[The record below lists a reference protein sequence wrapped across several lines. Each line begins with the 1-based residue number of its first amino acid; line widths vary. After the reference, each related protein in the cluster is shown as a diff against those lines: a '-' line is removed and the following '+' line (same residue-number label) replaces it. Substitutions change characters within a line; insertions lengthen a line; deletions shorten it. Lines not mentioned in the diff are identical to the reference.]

1 MKGDSIKKGGK
12 RREKNTSISPDAL
25 FGVVSSGESSRATIA
40 NSNGKC
46 LTSRTT
52 TWKRAGEARTCVCRT
67 LLRSLREQENN
78 TKEPRV
84 SIKDDERDYDGV
96 LSSEDDQDDA
106 RRVLTS
112 PSLGF
117 SFNVTMIN
125 VCRTNIERRYL
136 IRLRLGIME
145 NKCEKRLKRK

>member
-1 MKGDSIKKGGK
+1 MKDHEYENELVKGDSIKKGGK
-12 RREKNTSISPDAL
+12 EGKRTHRSLDSPDAL
-25 FGVVSSGESSRATIA
+25 FGVVSSGKSSRATIA

-84 SIKDDERDYDGV
+84 SIKDDERIDYDGV
-96 LSSEDDQDDA
+96 LSSEVDQDDA
-106 RRVLTS
+106 R
-112 PSLGF
+112 
-117 SFNVTMIN
+117 
-125 VCRTNIERRYL
+125 
-136 IRLRLGIME
+136 
-145 NKCEKRLKRK
+145 